1 MIVGDFGTSFTKILD
16 TTTGE
21 RRITPSRFVRN
32 LGVDIATG
40 HNAGL
45 HSAKTVGELVAMAH
59 GGMRLVGK
67 DFNLLDIGS
76 RDMKY
81 IEVKGGKV
89 ARMDWNSQCGA
100 MTGFTLELLG
110 NYFGL
115 DFNSLRPSQ
124 KEYPLTCGVLG
135 LERVFDDMAQGLS
148 AEETVSRFAR
158 GLALS
163 AYRFIG
169 KPSIFYLSGGMCD
182 NPLFLRSFPADV
194 KVIPLGR
201 FVLVEGLLEELEKN

>member
-1 MIVGDFGTSFTKILD
+1 MILGDFGTSFTKILD
-16 TTTGE
+16 TDTGE
-21 RRITPSRFVRN
+21 RRIAPTRVVKD
-32 LGVDIATG
+32 LQVEIATG

-45 HSAKTVGELVAMAH
+45 HSKKTVGELVAMAH
-59 GGMRLVGK
+59 GGMRLVGG
-67 DFNLLDIGS
+67 DFKLLDIGS

-81 IEVKGGKV
+81 IEVKNGKV
-89 ARMDWNSQCGA
+89 VRMDWNSQCGA

-115 DFNSLRPSQ
+115 DFGVLEPSQ

-148 AEETVSRFAR
+148 AEEAVSRFAR

-163 AYRFIG
+163 AHRFIG
-169 KPSIFYLSGGMCD
+169 KPSIFHLSGGMCD
-182 NPLFLRSFPADV
+182 NPLFLKSFPKGV
-194 KVIPLGR
+194 EVIPLGR
-201 FVLVEGLLEELEKN
+201 FVLVDGLLEEL